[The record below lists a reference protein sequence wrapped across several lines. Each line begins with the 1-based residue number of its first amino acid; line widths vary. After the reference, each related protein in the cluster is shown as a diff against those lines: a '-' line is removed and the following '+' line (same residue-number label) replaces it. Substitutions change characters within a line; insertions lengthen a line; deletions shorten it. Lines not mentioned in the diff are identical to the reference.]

1 MTFRIQSS
9 SPNNEYTKNIDSFI
23 SASTDI
29 EGASKVAN
37 TFIVFEEVGGMLAR
51 S

>member
-1 MTFRIQSS
+1 MNSQ
-9 SPNNEYTKNIDSFI
+9 KNIDSFI

-29 EGASKVAN
+29 EEASKVAS
-37 TFIVFEEVGGMLAR
+37 TFIVFEEVGGTLAF